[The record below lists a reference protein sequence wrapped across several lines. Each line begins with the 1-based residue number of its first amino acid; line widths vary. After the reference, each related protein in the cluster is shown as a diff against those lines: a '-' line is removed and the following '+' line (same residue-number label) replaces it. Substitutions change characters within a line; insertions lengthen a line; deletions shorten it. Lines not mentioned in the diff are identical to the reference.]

1 MTHIIYEIFPV
12 TLIAQQPVLLRAYH
26 TQEYQPWMVLHQPGS
41 HPNEVIIH
49 HLMATFGDAIDMQR
63 TIVHSTSWRYDVTWD
78 QIILTYLVVL
88 PQHTWHTQHGMAG
101 TIPQVCFEPIGA
113 IRMRHGQH
121 HRAPEQLAPAEV
133 LAHALDHLAALSS
146 YDPAIQ
152 AVLEPEWQA
161 ILRARGPQPAGCL
174 QRVSPRQLTIE
185 AGWPSHRPSL
195 SSAVLANCGET
206 LPTRT
211 EASAHIA
218 R

>member
-1 MTHIIYEIFPV
+1 MTHILYEIFPI
-12 TLIAQQPVLLRAYH
+12 TLIAQQPVLLREYY
-26 TQEYQPWMVLHQPGS
+26 TQEYQPWMIHHQS
-41 HPNEVIIH
+41 ACHPNEVIIH

-63 TIVHSTSWRYDVTWD
+63 TIVHSTSWRYNAACD

-88 PQHTWHTQHGMAG
+88 PQNTWSTAG
-101 TIPQVCFEPIGA
+101 APPQVCFEPIGA

-161 ILRARGPQPAGCL
+161 ILRARCPQPAGCL
-174 QRVSPRQLTIE
+174 QRVLPRQLTIE
-185 AGWPSHRPSL
+185 AGWPSLP
-195 SSAVLANCGET
+195 SAVLANCGEM

-211 EASAHIA
+211 EASVHIA
-218 R
+218 Q

>member
-1 MTHIIYEIFPV
+1 MTHILYEIFPI
-12 TLIAQQPVLLRAYH
+12 TLIAQQPVLLREYY
-26 TQEYQPWMVLHQPGS
+26 TQEYQPWMIHHQS
-41 HPNEVIIH
+41 TCHPNEVIIH
-49 HLMATFGDAIDMQR
+49 HLTATFGDAIDMQR
-63 TIVHSTSWRYDVTWD
+63 TIVHSTSWRYNTACD

-88 PQHTWHTQHGMAG
+88 PQNTWSTAG
-101 TIPQVCFEPIGA
+101 APPQVCFEPIGA

-185 AGWPSHRPSL
+185 ADWLSHRPSPP
-195 SSAVLANCGET
+195 SAVLANCGEM

-211 EASAHIA
+211 EASVHIA
-218 R
+218 Q